1 MIEKFFIE
9 QGLKKIELDKY
20 LKGQLDKAGFT
31 KAEIVKTPLV
41 TRIVVNV
48 TRPGL
53 AIGKSGQNIK
63 HLTEQIGKIYGID
76 NPQLEIRE
84 IQSPELVAQA
94 VVDKI
99 KASIER
105 GLPWRSVAYRTAS
118 DIMSKGAQGVE
129 LILSGKLA
137 GKGGRKKQVRIA
149 QGYLKKVGD
158 QAKLVDFAKA
168 SAYPKPGAIG
178 IKVRIVRPDTMFPDK
193 IKIVD
198 YLRQT
203 GKLPAEFL
211 KAELDGEG
219 KEVAK
224 EEKAVEEK
232 TEEIEKAEVE
242 KKPANEKKAEK
253 EKPKAEKPKEVK
265 KEKEAAAEGK
275 GKAEGEKKKA
285 KKEEVERKK
294 TEKKAGAEEKKSEK
308 EKAKAEEKK

>member
-20 LKGQLDKAGFT
+20 LKGQLGKAGFT

-99 KASIER
+99 KAAIER

-211 KAELDGEG
+211 KAELDGKG
-219 KEVAK
+219 MGVAK
-224 EEKAVEEK
+224 EEEAIEEK
-232 TEEIEKAEVE
+232 TEKIEKAENE
-242 KKPANEKKAEK
+242 KEKPAKEKKAEK

-265 KEKEAAAEGK
+265 KEKEAAAEGR
-275 GKAEGEKKKA
+275 
-285 KKEEVERKK
+285 EEVEKKK

-308 EKAKAEEKK
+308 GKPKTEEKA